1 MKTKL
6 TMMAAMVILPLLAG
20 CASTPIALAP
30 VGPGPT
36 NQKDYYSKGYL
47 KVFSDT
53 KTHLIGDG
61 PPYYTHTGY
70 SIYNESGTRLQYVA
84 NHIGEMDESPSLVK
98 IPTGNYKVVAE
109 SAAYGRVTVPVV
121 VQAGKVTVIH
131 LDRGW
136 RPVST
141 VSINELVRLP
151 DGEAVGWRSS
161 LAKASE

>member
-1 MKTKL
+1 
-6 TMMAAMVILPLLAG
+6 
-20 CASTPIALAP
+20 
-30 VGPGPT
+30 
-36 NQKDYYSKGYL
+36 
-47 KVFSDT
+47 
-53 KTHLIGDG
+53 
-61 PPYYTHTGY
+61 
-70 SIYNESGTRLQYVA
+70 
-84 NHIGEMDESPSLVK
+84 VK

>member
-53 KTHLIGDG
+53 KTHLLT
-61 PPYYTHTGY
+61 P
-70 SIYNESGTRLQYVA
+70 A
-84 NHIGEMDESPSLVK
+84 
-98 IPTGNYKVVAE
+98 
-109 SAAYGRVTVPVV
+109 
-121 VQAGKVTVIH
+121 
-131 LDRGW
+131 
-136 RPVST
+136 
-141 VSINELVRLP
+141 
-151 DGEAVGWRSS
+151 
-161 LAKASE
+161 